1 MKPGM
6 DHQAPWSNLHSTTNC
21 SSCHAR
27 WSPVVKFWLSW
38 TESHSFPNQNP
49 KQCWPILCMVIKNK
63 QMFEI
68 YPSNCVSK
76 SQQCLFI
83 RKLCISDRYGSDAI
97 RFLEI
102 FCCVE
107 KILVNSKWFQ
117 PLEAQTYSLTS
128 ATHKFCEFLGSNLAR
143 NHSYHTH
150 LHNVA
155 AFSQF
160 WIRNTK
166 ERNRILDVLMD
177 AAFVWN
183 GLSVLND
190 FLSNSTAKSLNF
202 PKKLIS
208 EVESP
213 PLIPEEQGS
222 SKKHGSKWTTWI
234 HDHEDVKASDVEKWR
249 IAKYISATLIYQWTQ
264 FGFHFG
270 RPAYR
275 HPENQSKS
283 DGAFWE
289 DYEQEMI
296 WYDAVFYINYSN
308 SATRN

>member
-38 TESHSFPNQNP
+38 TESHSFP
-49 KQCWPILCMVIKNK
+49 PILCMVIKNK

-128 ATHKFCEFLGSNLAR
+128 ATHKFCEFLGSNFAR
-143 NHSYHTH
+143 NHSYHTICIMSPH
-150 LHNVA
+150 FRNFGSEIPRKETVFWMCWWMQPSYGMDCRSWMI
-155 AFSQF
+155 FSA
-160 WIRNTK
+160 IRLQNILIFQ
-166 ERNRILDVLMD
+166 RN
-177 AAFVWN
+177 
-183 GLSVLND
+183 
-190 FLSNSTAKSLNF
+190 
-202 PKKLIS
+202 
-208 EVESP
+208 
-213 PLIPEEQGS
+213 
-222 SKKHGSKWTTWI
+222 
-234 HDHEDVKASDVEKWR
+234 
-249 IAKYISATLIYQWTQ
+249 
-264 FGFHFG
+264 
-270 RPAYR
+270 
-275 HPENQSKS
+275 
-283 DGAFWE
+283 
-289 DYEQEMI
+289 
-296 WYDAVFYINYSN
+296 
-308 SATRN
+308 